1 MEAIE
6 LRDVISLVA
15 VVLTLIGG
23 YWALAKYVG
32 RLFTQQLDSKFEAL
46 NQRLNRIEE
55 SEQRNHQAVTKVERD
70 LMELRA
76 QLPEKYVRNEDY
88 IRGQSRLEAKLDS
101 LASRLQTTPL
111 HGLVGGQNAAN

>member
-1 MEAIE
+1 MIE
-6 LRDVISLVA
+6 LREVIGLIA
-15 VVLTLIGG
+15 IVLTIIAG

-32 RLFTQQLDSKFEAL
+32 KLFTQQLDSKFEAL
-46 NQRLNRIEE
+46 SQRLEKIEE

-101 LASRLQTTPL
+101 LATRLQTAPV
-111 HGLVGGQNAAN
+111 HGLVGGQHAAD

>member
-1 MEAIE
+1 MQEIE
-6 LRDVISLVA
+6 LRDVIGLA
-15 VVLTLIGG
+15 ALVLTLIGG

-46 NQRLNRIEE
+46 NQRLSRIEE
-55 SEQRNHQAVTKVERD
+55 NEQRNHHAVTKVERD

-101 LASRLQTTPL
+101 LATRLPITPL
-111 HGLVGGQNAAN
+111 HGLSGGQNAAD